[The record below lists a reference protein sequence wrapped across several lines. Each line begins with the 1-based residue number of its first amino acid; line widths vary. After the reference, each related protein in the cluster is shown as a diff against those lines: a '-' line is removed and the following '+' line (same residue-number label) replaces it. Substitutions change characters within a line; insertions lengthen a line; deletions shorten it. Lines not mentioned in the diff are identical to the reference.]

1 MNKILFVISYLD
13 KGGAER
19 ALSNITQN
27 FPMDYEIDI
36 LVNSDKA
43 VDYEYRGNI
52 VSLGLDCP
60 QKGLSVLFQLKVL
73 FKRVVVLRRLKRNNN
88 YIACISFLDSANIAN
103 ILSGKK
109 YCKTIISIRNSISQA
124 KTLWQFKYIVNPLSR
139 LLYNRAD
146 KVVAVS
152 RGVAIELN
160 KYLGV
165 KKERIVAIENGYPVE
180 KIREL
185 ATETLDEDMA
195 KVFSEN
201 KVIINVGRL
210 THQKGGQHLI
220 RVFSEVHK
228 KNADTVLIFL
238 GDGEL
243 RNHYNH
249 LIETLGLVDS
259 IYILGYVENPYK
271 YVAKATVFVMTS
283 LYEGFPNAMAEAM
296 CLGVPCI
303 STDFRTGARELL
315 DPSRIVDENPI
326 VDVVEAQYGI
336 LTPMCKGEKYL
347 DESLT
352 NEEML
357 LAQAIGKFFS
367 KETDMEYYK
376 NKSITRSLDLDVKYA
391 IKQWCEIIN
400 E

>member
-1 MNKILFVISYLD
+1 M
-13 KGGAER
+13 
-19 ALSNITQN
+19 
-27 FPMDYEIDI
+27 
-36 LVNSDKA
+36 
-43 VDYEYRGNI
+43 
-52 VSLGLDCP
+52 
-60 QKGLSVLFQLKVL
+60 
-73 FKRVVVLRRLKRNNN
+73 
-88 YIACISFLDSANIAN
+88 
-103 ILSGKK
+103 
-109 YCKTIISIRNSISQA
+109 
-124 KTLWQFKYIVNPLSR
+124 
-139 LLYNRAD
+139 
-146 KVVAVS
+146 
-152 RGVAIELN
+152 
-160 KYLGV
+160 
-165 KKERIVAIENGYPVE
+165 
-180 KIREL
+180 
-185 ATETLDEDMA
+185 
-195 KVFSEN
+195 
-201 KVIINVGRL
+201 
-210 THQKGGQHLI
+210 
-220 RVFSEVHK
+220 
-228 KNADTVLIFL
+228 LIFL

-243 RNHYNH
+243 RKYYNH

-271 YVAKATVFVMTS
+271 YVAKATAFVMTS